1 MIDEAI
7 ASQSP
12 KAHCRFAGSI
22 CGDGRIPGGL
32 QSASMTMPFDCHFAQ
47 RSAGRATP
55 GNPLM
60 QAPVPR
66 AVDLSEPAIMDGAG
80 GGNRTRTPLGTGF

>member
-1 MIDEAI
+1 MIDKAI
-7 ASQSP
+7 ANQSQ
-12 KAHCRFAGSI
+12 KAVCRFAQSI
-22 CGDGRIPGGL
+22 FGDGRIPDGL
-32 QSASMTMPFDCHFAQ
+32 PSASMTMPFDCHFAQ

-55 GNPLM
+55 GDPLM

-80 GGNRTRTPLGTGF
+80 GGGRTHTPLGTGF